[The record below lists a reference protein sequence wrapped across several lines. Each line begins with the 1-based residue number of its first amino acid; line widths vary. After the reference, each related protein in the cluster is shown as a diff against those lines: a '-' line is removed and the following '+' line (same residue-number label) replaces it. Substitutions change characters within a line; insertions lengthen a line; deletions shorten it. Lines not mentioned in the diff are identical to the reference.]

1 MVRGMVAIAP
11 SLLAADMANLG
22 DELRAVSPRADYIH
36 LDVMD
41 GHFVPNLSYGPAVIA
56 GLRPLSDKPFDVHL
70 MIENP
75 EQWVAHYAEAGA
87 DIISVH
93 WEATNHADRLLQSIK
108 DLGKKAGIALNPAT
122 PVGVITD
129 ILDKI
134 DMVVVMSVNPGF
146 GGQKYISNANRKLQD
161 LRKIIGTRDILLEV
175 DGGVTAQTAPQAVQ
189 AGADILVAGS
199 SIFANGDCKSDNYN
213 EAIDALKIF
222 QGE

>member
-1 MVRGMVAIAP
+1 MVAIAP

-22 DELRAVSPRADYIH
+22 DALQAVSPYADYIH

-41 GHFVPNLSYGPAVIA
+41 GHFVPNLSFGPAVIA
-56 GLRPLSDKPFDVHL
+56 ALRPLSDKPFDVHL

-108 DLGKKAGIALNPAT
+108 DLGKKAGIAINPAT
-122 PVGVITD
+122 PVNVISNV
-129 ILDKI
+129 LDKI

-146 GGQKYISNANRKLQD
+146 GGQKYISNANQKLQD

-175 DGGVTAQTAPQAVQ
+175 DGGVTAQTATQAVQ

-199 SIFANGDCKSDNYN
+199 SIFASEAYNRGKYN
-213 EAIDALKIF
+213 EAIALL
-222 QGE
+222 G